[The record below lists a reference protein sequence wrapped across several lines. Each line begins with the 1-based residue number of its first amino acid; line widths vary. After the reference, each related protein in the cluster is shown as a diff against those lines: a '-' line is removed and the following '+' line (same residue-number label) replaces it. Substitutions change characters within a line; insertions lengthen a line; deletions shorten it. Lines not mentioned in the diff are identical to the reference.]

1 MLQAWTCEDQRT
13 KQSALSKMQKPVPL
27 PAADYILGRRTLQP
41 DARRFAALLEP
52 LAGRVSQAQGGEVGQ
67 EPPWQ
72 VVNLD
77 GMHGQGE
84 GCEAG
89 ARIQQSVE
97 HRRLWNKKGWNMS
110 TGSIIRHLSAV
121 RNIFIF
127 QVTKDQVL
135 LVVDSL

>member
-1 MLQAWTCEDQRT
+1 
-13 KQSALSKMQKPVPL
+13 
-27 PAADYILGRRTLQP
+27 
-41 DARRFAALLEP
+41 
-52 LAGRVSQAQGGEVGQ
+52 
-67 EPPWQ
+67 
-72 VVNLD
+72 
-77 GMHGQGE
+77 MHGQGE